1 MLRGKW
7 APVMK
12 NIHSRKP
19 HFPLNTE
26 KNWPALIQKS
36 FSATPCQ
43 HCHYISYCEDSQ
55 EHVFGNLFWGC
66 PCGLLIVL
74 PSCESP
80 VLKGG
85 WRLLGGDGAVP
96 MCCHT
101 NQPGHLKVSKSILIS
116 PSTKLPGMM
125 GVKCLKREQNLFK
138 HSERYWAW
146 SLKRGSSRKKYWQK
160 LWNDV
165 RKAQHFWFP

>member
-1 MLRGKW
+1 
-7 APVMK
+7 MK

-19 HFPLNTE
+19 QFPLNRE
-26 KNWPALIQKS
+26 KNWPALLQKS

-55 EHVFGNLFWGC
+55 EHVFGNVFWGC

-80 VLKGG
+80 VWEGA
-85 WRLLGGDGAVP
+85 GGDRAVP

-101 NQPGHLKVSKSILIS
+101 NQPGHLKLSKRLLIS
-116 PSTKLPGMM
+116 FSAKLPGMM
-125 GVKCLKREQNLFK
+125 REKGLKRENIFLGIRK
-138 HSERYWAW
+138 VLSTILE
-146 SLKRGSSRKKYWQK
+146 KRGFQCWQK
-160 LWNDV
+160 LWNAV
-165 RKAQHFWFP
+165 KKALHSWFL